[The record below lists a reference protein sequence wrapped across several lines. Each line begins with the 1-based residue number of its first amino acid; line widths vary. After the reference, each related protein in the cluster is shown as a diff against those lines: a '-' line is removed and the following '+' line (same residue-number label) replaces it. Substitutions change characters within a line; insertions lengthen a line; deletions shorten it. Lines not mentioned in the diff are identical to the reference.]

1 MNIGRALSGNL
12 SRIKP
17 AALIVIAL
25 ILGAAMAYVF
35 LVVLEEI
42 RAAIGQPEF
51 EVVDA
56 FYIRPPSLTFQI
68 LNTMGAKGRSIYMR
82 IAVTDVLIPACLAL
96 LLGGLMAKAW
106 RVTPTPTKHGM
117 ELSCFIWSV
126 IASSC
131 TTVWVLVH
139 LQYLTKES

>member
-1 MNIGRALSGNL
+1 MNTGRALSGNL

-17 AALIVIAL
+17 PALAAIAL
-25 ILGAAMAYVF
+25 VLGAAMSYVF

-42 RAAIGQPEF
+42 RAVLGQPNF

-56 FYIRPPSLTFQI
+56 FYIRPPSLTFEN
-68 LNTMGAKGRSIYMR
+68 LNAMGAKGRSIYMR

-106 RVTPTPTKHGM
+106 RVTPTPRKHGM
-117 ELSCFIWSV
+117 DLP
-126 IASSC
+126 A
-131 TTVWVLVH
+131 
-139 LQYLTKES
+139 YLPL